1 MSRLTDRGTLA
12 VTVNDRVLLHVL
24 RAVQVA
30 HLRGQDAR
38 RISFRD
44 IDVEQIGYIYE
55 GLLGYTCRVADEVTV
70 GLVGK
75 QGAEPEIPLDVLD
88 GFAEEHERDEQIAA
102 AIVAWA
108 KEHQPASVPQTANA
122 LARALRSGD
131 AMEDAERAV
140 LSVTRDPELGKRLR
154 GWIGVI
160 RRDLR
165 GRPVVVQPGGLLV
178 VETPSR
184 RNAGAHYTPRSLAEE
199 VVHYAL
205 EPLVYRPGPHQ
216 TADRSAW
223 RPVSSDDLLSLKVAD
238 IACGSGAF
246 LVAAA
251 RYLAARLVEAWHR
264 EGTVTLPP
272 HQLEVD
278 ATRKVVA
285 TCLYGADINAM
296 AVEMGKLSLWLVSLD
311 RNLPFS
317 FVDDKI
323 LCGNSL
329 LGITDLR
336 QLETLHITPPT
347 GHQQQRWDVDARGE
361 LVERLDLDHAIAR
374 AVRLRQALAS
384 EIDDADP
391 QRSATAKARQWK
403 AVLEATEDLTTVA
416 DGDRGRGP
424 GARRQARPGPRRGL
438 REPPDRRRR
447 GLSPVG

>member
-1 MSRLTDRGTLA
+1 M
-12 VTVNDRVLLHVL
+12 V
-24 RAVQVA
+24 
-30 HLRGQDAR
+30 
-38 RISFRD
+38 
-44 IDVEQIGYIYE
+44 VE
-55 GLLGYTCRVADEVTV
+55 
-70 GLVGK
+70 
-75 QGAEPEIPLDVLD
+75 
-88 GFAEEHERDEQIAA
+88 
-102 AIVAWA
+102 
-108 KEHQPASVPQTANA
+108 
-122 LARALRSGD
+122 
-131 AMEDAERAV
+131 
-140 LSVTRDPELGKRLR
+140 
-154 GWIGVI
+154 
-160 RRDLR
+160 
-165 GRPVVVQPGGLLV
+165 PGGLLV

-223 RPVSSDDLLSLKVAD
+223 RPVSSDDILSLKVAD

-296 AVEMGKLSLWLVSLD
+296 AVEMCKLSLWLVSLD
-311 RNLPFS
+311 RNQPFS

-336 QLETLHITPPT
+336 QLEALHITLPT
-347 GHQQQRWDVDARGE
+347 GHQQQRFEIDARGE

-391 QRSATAKARQWK
+391 QRSATAKSPPVEGGARGRPQ
-403 AVLEATEDLTTVA
+403 DLAKVA
-416 DGDRGRGP
+416 DGVVAAGLALGGKPGRALDEAYENLRGGCGRRVP
-424 GARRQARPGPRRGL
+424 ATVARATATLLDADHRTGLTPTVRPTTSAG
-438 REPPDRRRR
+438 
-447 GLSPVG
+447 SPCTGRWWWPT